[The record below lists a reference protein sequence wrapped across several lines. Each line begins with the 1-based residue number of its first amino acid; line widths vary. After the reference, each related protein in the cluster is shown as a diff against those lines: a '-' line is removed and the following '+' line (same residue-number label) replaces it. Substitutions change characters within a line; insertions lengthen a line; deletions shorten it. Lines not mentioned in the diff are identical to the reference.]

1 LSDVKETGKSSFGIF
16 FPYAQDGNPFPPSP
30 CLAGGK
36 LSQLFRPLAFVCLSG
51 KNGTFARQ
59 LPKGP
64 IMFKLQ
70 VQEDDNDPQAWHDV
84 KGPDG
89 KLLIFD
95 TESAA
100 RAKLELLFPILVKME
115 RYAADTKR
123 TRVISIY
130 KDEQD

>member
-1 LSDVKETGKSSFGIF
+1 
-16 FPYAQDGNPFPPSP
+16 
-30 CLAGGK
+30 
-36 LSQLFRPLAFVCLSG
+36 
-51 KNGTFARQ
+51 
-59 LPKGP
+59 
-64 IMFKLQ
+64 MFKLQ

-95 TESAA
+95 TEPAA

-115 RYAADTKR
+115 RYAADTKH